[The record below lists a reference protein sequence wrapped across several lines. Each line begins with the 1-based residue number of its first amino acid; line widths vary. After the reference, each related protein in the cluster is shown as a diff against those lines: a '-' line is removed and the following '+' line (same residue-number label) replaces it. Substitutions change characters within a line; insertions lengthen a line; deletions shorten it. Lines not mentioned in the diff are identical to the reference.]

1 MTITRQTPVK
11 RTAVPTSVALDP
23 DQLEKLDLIV
33 KRRRTHRSVLLRE
46 AVDLFLAVNSRDAAI
61 TPATTPDQETT
72 DDRAA

>member
-1 MTITRQTPVK
+1 MATTRQTPK

-33 KRRRTHRSVLLRE
+33 RRRRTHRSVLLRE

-61 TPATTPDQETT
+61 APATTVDQETVN
-72 DDRAA
+72 AA

>member
-1 MTITRQTPVK
+1 MATTRQAPIK

-33 KRRRTHRSVLLRE
+33 KHRRTHRSVLLRE

-61 TPATTPDQETT
+61 IGATTPDQEATS
-72 DDRAA
+72 AA